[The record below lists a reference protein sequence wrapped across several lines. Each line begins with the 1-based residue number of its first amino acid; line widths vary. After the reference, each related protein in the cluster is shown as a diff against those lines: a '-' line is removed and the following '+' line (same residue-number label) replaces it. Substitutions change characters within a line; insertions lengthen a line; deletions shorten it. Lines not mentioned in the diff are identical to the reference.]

1 MRNRFIFVKNDLL
14 PVMEDI
20 VLLHELGHDALHR
33 DEATKIGG
41 FEEFNIF
48 NMRNNRMEFEA
59 NVFASQVALAD
70 DDFIELAERGYDSQ
84 QIASALNSDI
94 NLVAVKGETLRALG
108 YDFRRQEYRNDFL
121 KYNR

>member
-1 MRNRFIFVKNDLL
+1 
-14 PVMEDI
+14 
-20 VLLHELGHDALHR
+20 
-33 DEATKIGG
+33 
-41 FEEFNIF
+41 
-48 NMRNNRMEFEA
+48 MEFEA

-70 DDFIELAERGYDSQ
+70 DDFIELAESGYDSQ

-121 KYNR
+121 RYNK